1 MCAKD
6 GKGVDVMITAFGL
19 NEGRWGIPTTVMA
32 TAVRTF
38 GSFGRL
44 IGTFA
49 LPPFKLGSTIAPPPK
64 TSPVRRFLDLYF
76 LGTLG

>member
-19 NEGRWGIPTTVMA
+19 NEGRGVTPTTVTA
-32 TAVRTF
+32 TAVRKF
-38 GSFGRL
+38 VSFGRL

-49 LPPFKLGSTIAPPPK
+49 LPP
-64 TSPVRRFLDLYF
+64 V
-76 LGTLG
+76 